1 MLLKSAPLNFGESS
15 HIAEH
20 IVDLISNHVV
30 IAALYCCHCNKEVFC
45 IETIIFRSYVC
56 MVSRNPSNLSL
67 SASFNST
74 MNV

>member
-15 HIAEH
+15 HIAEY

-45 IETIIFRSYVC
+45 IETIIFRSYGSVWC
-56 MVSRNPSNLSL
+56 QETPLICPYRRHLIL
-67 SASFNST
+67 R
-74 MNV
+74 